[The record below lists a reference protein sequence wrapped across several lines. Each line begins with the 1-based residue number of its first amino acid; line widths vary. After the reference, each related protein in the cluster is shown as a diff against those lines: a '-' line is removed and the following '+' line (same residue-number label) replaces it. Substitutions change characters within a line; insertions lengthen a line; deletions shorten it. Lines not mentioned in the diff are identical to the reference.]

1 MDSGADC
8 DPMEGETVSC
18 RASRLAVSEDGCEG
32 ECKPWPGGSGVGGI
46 HAGGGRSAGAGNMDE
61 AARHDADEAARHDAD
76 DEEGAVLGLGA
87 MVVSNKRSSSASAP
101 LAPMASSR

>member
-8 DPMEGETVSC
+8 DPMEGETASC

-61 AARHDADEAARHDAD
+61 AARHDAD

-87 MVVSNKRSSSASAP
+87 MVVSIKRSSSASAP

>member
-1 MDSGADC
+1 
-8 DPMEGETVSC
+8 
-18 RASRLAVSEDGCEG
+18 
-32 ECKPWPGGSGVGGI
+32 
-46 HAGGGRSAGAGNMDE
+46 MDE